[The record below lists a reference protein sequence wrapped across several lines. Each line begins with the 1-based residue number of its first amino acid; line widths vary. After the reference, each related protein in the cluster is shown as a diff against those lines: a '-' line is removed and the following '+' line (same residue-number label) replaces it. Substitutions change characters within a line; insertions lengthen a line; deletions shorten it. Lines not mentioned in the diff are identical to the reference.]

1 MQVKDL
7 YFLDVI
13 ASYGEK
19 DLFHLK
25 KCFGVVDECCFQ
37 FLVEQVNL
45 TIIRALLETVALLT
59 QSSTA

>member
-1 MQVKDL
+1 MKDL
-7 YFLDVI
+7 YFVNVS
-13 ASYGEK
+13 ASWEEL
-19 DLFHLK
+19 LFHMK

-45 TIIRALLETVALLT
+45 TIIRALLETIALLT